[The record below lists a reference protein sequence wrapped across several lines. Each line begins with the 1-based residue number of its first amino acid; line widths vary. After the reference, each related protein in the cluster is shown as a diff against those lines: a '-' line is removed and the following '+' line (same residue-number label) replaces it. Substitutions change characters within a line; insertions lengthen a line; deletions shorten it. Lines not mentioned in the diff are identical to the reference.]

1 MAWRLFGDGHT
12 NGRAIMGWQM
22 LVAFACGC
30 LLGGATTIIVYS
42 GDVLITRG
50 VLDHLAKKHCADLQR
65 IIERMVEARMA
76 IELRTL
82 ARQLQQLAYNSTMRM
97 DG

>member
-1 MAWRLFGDGHT
+1 MS
-12 NGRAIMGWQM
+12 GRSGATT
-22 LVAFACGC
+22 
-30 LLGGATTIIVYS
+30 LGGATTIIVYS

>member
-1 MAWRLFGDGHT
+1 
-12 NGRAIMGWQM
+12 MGWQM

-30 LLGGATTIIVYS
+30 LLGGAATIVVYS
-42 GDVLITRG
+42 GDVMITRG
-50 VLDHLAKKHCADLQR
+50 VLDHLAKRHCADLQR

-76 IELRTL
+76 IELRL
-82 ARQLQQLAYNSTMRM
+82 LVRQLQQLAYNSTMRM